1 MFIVDGNDDT
11 GRGQVGQ
18 VLLVQALSMPDVRNS
33 PLQRNL
39 VTEESVEPVG
49 VVQTLVLTGGLFRRR
64 QFGRSA
70 LLSKATPKRTFTKVA
85 KVVMLYVFW

>member
-39 VTEESVEPVG
+39 VTEESVEPVE
-49 VVQTLVLTGGLFRRR
+49 VVQTLVLTGR
-64 QFGRSA
+64 
-70 LLSKATPKRTFTKVA
+70 LLR
-85 KVVMLYVFW
+85 

>member
-18 VLLVQALSMPDVRNS
+18 VLLVQALSMPDVRNG

-49 VVQTLVLTGGLFRRR
+49 VVQTLVLT
-64 QFGRSA
+64 
-70 LLSKATPKRTFTKVA
+70 
-85 KVVMLYVFW
+85 

>member
-18 VLLVQALSMPDVRNS
+18 VLLVQALSMPDIRNG

-39 VTEESVEPVG
+39 VTQESVEPVG
-49 VVQTLVLTGGLFRRR
+49 VVQALVLT
-64 QFGRSA
+64 
-70 LLSKATPKRTFTKVA
+70 
-85 KVVMLYVFW
+85 